1 MIFSRRSSIN
11 RFLRGKKVVF
21 KKNLGMSSTLQTPLW
36 VSPSAGNHP
45 IDKYRLR
52 VNKKFNLNLQNS
64 HELQQWSVNKPHDFW
79 IDLYK
84 YIGIVPELPPD
95 ITRAYDDS
103 LPLNAIPPFFENV
116 QLNYT
121 ENILRGKNPD
131 SIALIG
137 LRESDPLDGEFVT
150 WRQLNER
157 IRVVRSALLQHGIKQ
172 GDRVG
177 AIVSTS
183 IWSVVLL
190 LASASIGAIFS
201 SISPDMG
208 IEGCISRFQ
217 QIEPAIIFADSD
229 MSYKGKRTS
238 LDEKIKAVSERLP
251 KSLIFL
257 NPIGDQNTSSF
268 PLVGTFLAKSRD
280 TDALEFTR
288 LPFSYP
294 LYILYSSGTTG
305 PPKCLVHQHGVVLQ
319 LLKVSLLHNSLGPKD
334 TVFQY
339 SSTSWVLFN
348 IMNGHLGAGATLIC
362 YDGSPLW
369 PDATTML
376 KILEKFK
383 VTYWGTSPRYC
394 LELEASGV
402 IPRERFDLGA
412 LRMVTTTGATLTADQ
427 FRWFYKVFPYVHLS
441 SVAGGTDIAT
451 SWIAS
456 DPSSPVYAGE
466 MQMFALGMNV
476 EVADSDTGESITHTG
491 KSGELIC
498 RTPFP
503 SMPVFL
509 WGDKGNK
516 KYNSS
521 YFERFEHICVW
532 AQHDWISVNPA
543 TKGISM
549 HGRSDGVLNP
559 SGIRFGSAEIYAI
572 SEGPQFNTEIEDTLC
587 VGRRR
592 KDDKDEEVFLFIK
605 MRNQT
610 VNTLTP
616 ELEQRLRLAIRTGL
630 SPRHVPRFVVQVPE
644 IPVTINGKK
653 VEIAVKKIIS
663 GNKVQVSA
671 TVANPKSLEFYEQ
684 FYRLEAQPK
693 AKL

>member
-1 MIFSRRSSIN
+1 
-11 RFLRGKKVVF
+11 
-21 KKNLGMSSTLQTPLW
+21 MSSTLQTPLW

-427 FRWFYKVFPYVHLS
+427 FRWFYKNKRHSKDGCIV
-441 SVAGGTDIAT
+441 G
-451 SWIAS
+451 IAS